1 MLFQTLKNK
10 FETHSGTVGILGL
23 GYVGLPLAC
32 EFAKAGFS
40 VTGFEVD
47 ASKVKSL
54 LAGKSYVGDVDS
66 QAIRDLVK
74 GKRLTATTDFGRLSS
89 LDAVIVCVPTPL
101 NKTKA
106 PDVSYIDQAARKIAQ
121 TLRRG

>member
-1 MLFQTLKNK
+1 MTLQKLKSLFINR
-10 FETHSGTVGILGL
+10 SANIGVLGL

-54 LAGKSYVGDVDS
+54 LAGRSYIGDIESREVKSLIG
-66 QAIRDLVK
+66 L
-74 GKRLTATTDFGRLSS
+74 KRLTATTDFGKLRGM
-89 LDAVIVCVPTPL
+89 DAIIICVPTPL
-101 NKTKA
+101 NKTKD
-106 PDVSYIDQAARKIAQ
+106 PDTSY
-121 TLRRG
+121 